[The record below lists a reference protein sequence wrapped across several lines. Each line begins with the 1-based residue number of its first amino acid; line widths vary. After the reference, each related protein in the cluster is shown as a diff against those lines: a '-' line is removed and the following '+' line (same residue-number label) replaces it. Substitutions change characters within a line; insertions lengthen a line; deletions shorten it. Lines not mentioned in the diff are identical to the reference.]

1 MPLDADSLER
11 LVPDRVG
18 ARDLTG
24 EETLRLHVERYE
36 FAATHARPGRVLDIA
51 CGAGYG
57 TRLLADRCAGVRE
70 ALGVDLSEL
79 AVSYAR
85 ERYGNDRVH
94 FRVADAMDFTDG
106 EGFDTVVSIET
117 VEHLA
122 RPDAFATRL
131 AALLRPGGVLVA
143 SVPTTFTTD
152 VNPHHLH
159 DFSERSFRRL
169 FASRGLREIDC
180 LRQIQ
185 GLRLGPLLRREES
198 RMRDMRAN
206 LPAYYL
212 SHPWALLRRVGST
225 LRTGLANHYI
235 TIAWRAD
242 D

>member
-1 MPLDADSLER
+1 MQLDADSLER
-11 LVPDRVG
+11 LVPDRVR

-36 FAATHARPGRVLDIA
+36 FAAIRARPGRALDIA

-57 TRLLADRCAGVRE
+57 TRLLADRCAGVKE

-85 ERYGNDRVH
+85 DRYGNARTH
-94 FRVADAMDFTDG
+94 FRVADAMDFADG

-117 VEHLA
+117 VEHLPQPA
-122 RPDAFATRL
+122 AFASRL
-131 AALLRPGGVLVA
+131 VGLLRPGGVLVA
-143 SVPTTFTTD
+143 SVPTTPSAD

-159 DFSERSFRRL
+159 DFGEPSFRRL
-169 FASRGLREIDC
+169 FAGRGLRELDC
-180 LRQIQ
+180 LRQVQ
-185 GLRLGPLLRREES
+185 GMRLAPFLRREES
-198 RMRDMRAN
+198 RMRDMRRN

-212 SHPWALLRRVGST
+212 SHPWALLRRIGST
-225 LRTGLANHYI
+225 LRNGLANHYI

-242 D
+242 G